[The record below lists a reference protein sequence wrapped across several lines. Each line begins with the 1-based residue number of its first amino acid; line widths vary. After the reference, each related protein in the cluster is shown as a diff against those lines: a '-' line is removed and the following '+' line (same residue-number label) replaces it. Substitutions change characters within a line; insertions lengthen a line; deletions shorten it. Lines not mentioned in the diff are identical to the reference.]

1 MDERIDGIPSDYKP
15 DTRFLRA
22 AYTKLMSLPV
32 DDDSAINEVFQLLTA
47 VNNPK
52 GVLRP
57 VGNDIRN
64 RVLYAHTYD
73 NRNVRMLE
81 FGNPRE
87 WDKIHYFS
95 FISRQTY
102 EPFAEEN

>member
-1 MDERIDGIPSDYKP
+1 
-15 DTRFLRA
+15 
-22 AYTKLMSLPV
+22 MSLPV

-57 VGNDIRN
+57 VGNGQVLVPWTQYTAAYDIRN

-87 WDKIHYFS
+87 
-95 FISRQTY
+95 
-102 EPFAEEN
+102 

>member
-1 MDERIDGIPSDYKP
+1 M
-15 DTRFLRA
+15 
-22 AYTKLMSLPV
+22 
-32 DDDSAINEVFQLLTA
+32 FQLLTA

-57 VGNDIRN
+57 VENGQVLVPWTQYTAAYDIRN

-73 NRNVRMLE
+73 NHNVRMLE

-87 WDKIHYFS
+87 WDKVHYFS
-95 FISRQTY
+95 FTSRQTY